1 MATPATQPSMRKAH
15 LALFLVVF
23 VDLLGLGILA
33 PLTPFYVARLGVTPE
48 IITLVIAVY
57 ALCQFLGTPFWGGI
71 SDRVGRKPVL
81 FISMA
86 GHAASYL
93 ILAYADS
100 LFLLILS
107 RALGGFTSANLA
119 TAYAYITDTTSED
132 DRAKGLGRIS
142 AAFGLGF
149 IFGPL
154 IGGFLATTGGGE
166 ATNFVL
172 PALTAMGLSL
182 LSCLGIW
189 LFIPETAKP
198 KTHEVSATREPTR
211 LFTSFVSISRRPI
224 IFKAILLCFIT
235 VLFMAGRETI
245 LPLWA
250 DNKHDLSVREVG
262 FIISV
267 AGLTLTVVQ
276 LTLIG
281 PFTRMFGESNLL
293 KTSVILFAIGWAGLA
308 LAGNIYYIIVTSI
321 LTAIATAFF
330 QTSLQ
335 SLLSKRAGASERGSV
350 MGVYQA
356 TSSLGRFTGQAG
368 SGTVYGQIG
377 VDALFILG
385 AIAMAPAL
393 ILATLIAKG
402 LSKKSPFVA
411 TEENVPEQDPKSDRP
426 IDKEIIA

>member
-1 MATPATQPSMRKAH
+1 MTNPARRPSMHKAH

-33 PLTPFYVARLGVTPE
+33 PLIPFYVERLGVSPE

-57 ALCQFLGTPFWGGI
+57 ALCQFLGTPFWGGV
-71 SDRVGRKPVL
+71 SDRIGRKPVL
-81 FISMA
+81 LISMA

-100 LFLLILS
+100 LFLLIVS

-119 TAYAYITDTTSED
+119 TAYAYIADTTSED

-154 IGGFLATTGGGE
+154 IGGVLATIGPDGT
-166 ATNFVL
+166 TNFVL

-198 KTHEVSATREPTR
+198 KTHDVSDSREPAN
-211 LFTSFVSISRRPI
+211 LFKSLVNISRRPI

-250 DNKHDLSVREVG
+250 SNKHAMSVREVG
-262 FIISV
+262 FVISI
-267 AGLTLTVVQ
+267 AGLTLTTVQ

-281 PFTRMFGESNLL
+281 PFTRMFGETNLL
-293 KTSVILFAIGWAGLA
+293 KAALVLFAAGWFGIAMATTFVQIIGA
-308 LAGNIYYIIVTSI
+308 SI
-321 LTAIATAFF
+321 LSGIATAFF

-335 SLLSKRAGASERGSV
+335 TLLSKRAGASERGSV

-368 SGTVYGQIG
+368 SGTVYAQLG
-377 VDALFILG
+377 VDAVFLLG
-385 AIAMAPAL
+385 AVAMAPAL
-393 ILATLIAKG
+393 ILAALIARGMTQRPRLESSDESGGEQEPK
-402 LSKKSPFVA
+402 
-411 TEENVPEQDPKSDRP
+411 TERP
-426 IDKEIIA
+426 IDKEIVA

>member
-1 MATPATQPSMRKAH
+1 MATQARRPSSQKAH

-33 PLTPFYVARLGVTPE
+33 PLIPFYVERLGVSPE

-81 FISMA
+81 LISMA

-100 LFLLILS
+100 LLLLIAS

-119 TAYAYITDTTSED
+119 TAYAYIADTTSED
-132 DRAKGLGRIS
+132 ERAKGLGRIS

-154 IGGFLATTGGGE
+154 IGGVLATIGSDG

-189 LFIPETAKP
+189 LFIPEPARSKARD
-198 KTHEVSATREPTR
+198 VSKGAAPAH
-211 LFTSFVSISRRPI
+211 LFKSLLNISRRPI

-250 DNKHDLSVREVG
+250 DTKHAMSVREVG
-262 FIISV
+262 FVISI
-267 AGLTLTVVQ
+267 AGLTLTTVQ

-281 PFTRMFGESNLL
+281 PLTRMFGETHLL
-293 KTSVILFAIGWAGLA
+293 KAALLLFAAGWLGIAMATTFLQ
-308 LAGNIYYIIVTSI
+308 IVGASI
-321 LTAIATAFF
+321 LSGIATAFF

-368 SGTVYGQIG
+368 SGTVYAQLG
-377 VDALFILG
+377 VDAVFLLG
-385 AIAMAPAL
+385 ALAMGPAL
-393 ILATLIAKG
+393 VLAILIARGMSQKPR
-402 LSKKSPFVA
+402 L
-411 TEENVPEQDPKSDRP
+411 ENPSDAEDDPQTGAERP
-426 IDKEIIA
+426 IDKEIVA

>member
-1 MATPATQPSMRKAH
+1 MRKAH

-33 PLTPFYVARLGVTPE
+33 PLIPFYVERLGVTPE

-57 ALCQFLGTPFWGGI
+57 ALCQFLGTPFWGGV
-71 SDRVGRKPVL
+71 SDRIGRKPVL
-81 FISMA
+81 LMSMA

-100 LFLLILS
+100 LLLLIAS

-119 TAYAYITDTTSED
+119 TAYAYVADTTTED
-132 DRAKGLGRIS
+132 ERAKGLGRIS

-154 IGGFLATTGGGE
+154 IGGVLATVGSDG
-166 ATNFVL
+166 ATNFFL
-172 PALTAMGLSL
+172 PAITAMGLSL

-198 KTHEVSATREPTR
+198 QTHDVSTRRAPAN
-211 LFTSFVSISRRPI
+211 LFKSLAEISRRPI

-250 DNKHDLSVREVG
+250 DNKHAMSVREVG
-262 FIISV
+262 FIISI
-267 AGLTLTVVQ
+267 AGLTLTSVQ

-281 PFTRMFGESNLL
+281 PLTRKFGESNLL
-293 KTSVILFAIGWAGLA
+293 KASLLLFAAGWLSIA
-308 LAGNIYYIIVTSI
+308 LATTFLQIIGASI
-321 LTAIATAFF
+321 LSGIATAFF

-368 SGTVYGQIG
+368 SGTIYAQIG
-377 VDALFILG
+377 VDAVFLLG
-385 AIAMAPAL
+385 AVAMAPAL
-393 ILATLIAKG
+393 ILAVLIAKG
-402 LSKKSPFVA
+402 LTQKPRLKSS
-411 TEENVPEQDPKSDRP
+411 DKSDSEPQSSAEPP
-426 IDKEIIA
+426 IDKEIVA

>member
-1 MATPATQPSMRKAH
+1 MRKAH

-33 PLTPFYVARLGVTPE
+33 PLTPFYVARLGVSPE

-57 ALCQFLGTPFWGGI
+57 ALCQFLGTPFWGGV
-71 SDRVGRKPVL
+71 SDRIGRKPVL
-81 FISMA
+81 LISMA

-100 LFLLILS
+100 LLLLIAS

-119 TAYAYITDTTSED
+119 TAYAYIADTTSED
-132 DRAKGLGRIS
+132 ERAKGLGRIS

-154 IGGFLATTGGGE
+154 IGGVLATTGSGE

-172 PALTAMGLSL
+172 PALTAMSLSL

-198 KTHEVSATREPTR
+198 KTHEVSSDAAPAN
-211 LFTSFVSISRRPI
+211 LFSSLVSISRRPI
-224 IFKAILLCFIT
+224 IFKTILLCFIT

-250 DNKHDLSVREVG
+250 DNKHAMSVREVG
-262 FIISV
+262 FVISI
-267 AGLTLTVVQ
+267 AGLTLTCVQ

-281 PFTRMFGESNLL
+281 PLTRMFGESNLL
-293 KTSVILFAIGWAGLA
+293 KASLLLFAAGWSSIA
-308 LAGNIYYIIVTSI
+308 LATTLFQIIGASI
-321 LTAIATAFF
+321 LSAVATAFF

-335 SLLSKRAGASERGSV
+335 SLLSKRAGPSERGSV

-368 SGTVYGQIG
+368 SGTVYAQLG
-377 VDALFILG
+377 VDALFLLG
-385 AIAMAPAL
+385 AAAMAPAL
-393 ILATLIAKG
+393 ILAASIAKG
-402 LSKKSPFVA
+402 MSKKPSA
-411 TEENVPEQDPKSDRP
+411 QKADKTLGGQDPKSERP
-426 IDKEIIA
+426 IDKEIVT

>member
-1 MATPATQPSMRKAH
+1 MRKAH

-33 PLTPFYVARLGVTPE
+33 PLIPFYVERLGVSPE

-57 ALCQFLGTPFWGGI
+57 ALCQFLGTPFWGGV

-81 FISMA
+81 LISMA

-100 LFLLILS
+100 LLLLIAS

-119 TAYAYITDTTSED
+119 TAYAYIADTTTED
-132 DRAKGLGRIS
+132 ERAKGLGRIS

-154 IGGFLATTGGGE
+154 IGGVLATMGSDG

-198 KTHEVSATREPTR
+198 KTHDVSARRAPAN
-211 LFTSFVSISRRPI
+211 LFKSLAEISRRPI

-250 DNKHDLSVREVG
+250 DNKHAMSVREVG
-262 FIISV
+262 FVISI
-267 AGLTLTVVQ
+267 AGLTLTSVQ

-281 PFTRMFGESNLL
+281 PFTRRFGEANLL
-293 KTSVILFAIGWAGLA
+293 KASLFLFAAGWLGIAMATTFLQVIGA
-308 LAGNIYYIIVTSI
+308 SI
-321 LTAIATAFF
+321 LSGIATAFF

-335 SLLSKRAGASERGSV
+335 SLLSKRAGPSERGSV

-368 SGTVYGQIG
+368 SGTVYGQLG
-377 VDALFILG
+377 VDAVFLLG
-385 AIAMAPAL
+385 AAAMAPAL
-393 ILATLIAKG
+393 ILATLIARGMAQKPR
-402 LSKKSPFVA
+402 LKNS
-411 TEENVPEQDPKSDRP
+411 EESGGEQQPNAERP
-426 IDKEIIA
+426 IDKEIVA